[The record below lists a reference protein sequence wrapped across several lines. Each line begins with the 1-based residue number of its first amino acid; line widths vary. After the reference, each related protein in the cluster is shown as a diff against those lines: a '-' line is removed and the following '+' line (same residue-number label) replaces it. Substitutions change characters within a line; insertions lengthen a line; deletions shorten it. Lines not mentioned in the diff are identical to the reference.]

1 MYHIRNSDGRGENQR
16 SLGPSLKNDALKGA
30 NHIRQIYNDGMIDIG
45 ISTSAGTRLEMSRI
59 LEHAEPEPEYTS
71 DAIDRGEFDVIY
83 HPVTGQRLDNLFLK
97 RDPVFGCFV
106 FVERASQTTGW
117 GGTESNILEKQLPR
131 IGNGMSRSRA
141 DFPLLHWK
149 YDCLTGVLLKK

>member
-59 LEHAEPEPEYTS
+59 LEHAEPEPEYS
-71 DAIDRGEFDVIY
+71 IEAIDRGEFGALY
-83 HPVTGQRLDNLFLK
+83 HPVTGQSLSNCSLV
-97 RDPVFGCFV
+97 RDPAFGCFV
-106 FVERASQTTGW
+106 FVERISETTGW
-117 GGTESNILEKQLPR
+117 GGGDSLSEKRLPR
-131 IGNGMSRSRA
+131 IGDGMIHREA
-141 DFPLLHWK
+141 
-149 YDCLTGVLLKK
+149 